1 MKYFIVD
8 AFAEELFKGNQ
19 AGVCLLDEWL
29 DVDIMQS
36 IAFENNL
43 AETAFVVKRD
53 NHYDLRWFTPE
64 QEIDL
69 CGHATLASAFIL
81 FNHTDVVDEVVEFQ
95 TKSGKL
101 AVRRLGDL
109 YELDFPAR
117 MPEKIEVTPQMS
129 ESVGIPVLEAHLS
142 RDLLFVVENEEQVK
156 NLVPDYDI
164 MKEFKNCLGII
175 VTAKGTSV
183 DFVSRFFIPGTSIPE
198 DPVTGSAHCSLIP
211 FWSERFHKNKMV
223 AKQLS
228 KRGGTLYCEHCGDRV
243 KIAGKAVLYLEGR
256 LAESSII

>member
-1 MKYFIVD
+1 MKYYIVD
-8 AFAEELFKGNQ
+8 AFTDELFKGNQ

-29 DVDIMQS
+29 PGSTMQE

-53 NHYDLRWFTPE
+53 THYDLRWFTPE

-69 CGHATLASAFIL
+69 CGHATLASAFIV
-81 FNHTDVVDEVVEFQ
+81 FNYVDVSAESIEFQ

-101 AVRRLGDL
+101 GVRNTWDL

-117 MPEKIEVTPQMS
+117 KPDKIEVLPQMS
-129 ESVGIPVLEAHLS
+129 ESIGIPVLEAFLS
-142 RDLLFVVENEEQVK
+142 RDMLLVVENEQQVQD
-156 NLVPDYDI
+156 LVLDYDK
-164 MKEFKNCLGII
+164 MKELKNRLGII
-175 VTAKGTSV
+175 VTAKGTSA
-183 DFVSRFFIPGTSIPE
+183 DFVSRFFMPGTSIPE

-211 FWSERFHKNKMV
+211 FWSERLQKKKMI

-228 KRGGTLYCEHCGDRV
+228 KRGGTLYCEYCGDRV
-243 KIAGKAVLYLEGR
+243 KIAGKAVLYLEGS
-256 LAESSII
+256 LSVEN